1 MEKLIKE
8 ISMIDL
14 FIASASAQD
23 ATAAAAQ
30 QSPLMQFVP
39 LAVVFGIFYFLMI
52 KPQQKKLK
60 EEQAMLAA
68 LNKGDEVYTKSGLLG
83 TIYGLTEKVVTL
95 DVGENTKLKIV
106 RSQIAGKSDTIL
118 KEQKK

>member
-1 MEKLIKE
+1 
-8 ISMIDL
+8 MIDL
-14 FIASASAQD
+14 FIASANAQD
-23 ATAAAAQ
+23 ATAAVAQ

-68 LNKGDEVYTKSGLLG
+68 LNRGDEVYTKSGLLG
-83 TIYGLTEKVVTL
+83 KIYGLTEKVVTL
-95 DVGENTKLKIV
+95 DVGENTKLKVV

>member
-1 MEKLIKE
+1 LEKLIKE

>member
-1 MEKLIKE
+1 ML
-8 ISMIDL
+8 DL
-14 FIASASAQD
+14 FIATANAQE
-23 ATAAAAQ
+23 ATAAAQ

-39 LAVVFGIFYFLMI
+39 LAVVFGIFYFMMI

-60 EEQAMLAA
+60 EEQAMLSA
-68 LNKGDEVYTKSGLLG
+68 LSKGDEVYTKSGILG
-83 TIYGLTEKVVTL
+83 KIYGLTDKVVTL
-95 DVGENTKLKIV
+95 EVNESTKLKVV

>member
-1 MEKLIKE
+1 
-8 ISMIDL
+8 MIDL
-14 FIASASAQD
+14 FIASANAQD
-23 ATAAAAQ
+23 ATAVAAQ

-60 EEQAMLAA
+60 EEQAMLSA
-68 LNKGDEVYTKSGLLG
+68 LAKGDEVYTKSGLLG

-95 DVGENTKLKIV
+95 EVGENTKLKIV

-118 KEQKK
+118 KKQKK